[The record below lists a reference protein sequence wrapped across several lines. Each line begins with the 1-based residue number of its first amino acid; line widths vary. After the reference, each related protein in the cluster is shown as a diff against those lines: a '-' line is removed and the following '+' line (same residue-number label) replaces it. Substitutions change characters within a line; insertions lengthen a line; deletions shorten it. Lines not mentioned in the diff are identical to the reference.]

1 MVKVLLFLFSNN
13 FMHYA
18 NYFSVLM
25 VILLLFKS
33 KFKISIIKK
42 SSFVWLALASI
53 TYCILY
59 LKNFP
64 IPSSSTFYLV
74 FISPVVMYYVGMC
87 QGKLGIETIK
97 NEIIILSF
105 AGVLHGVMNV
115 VKNRGVDIL
124 AIAGRSYADIYG
136 GQISGTLQNLF
147 FIMSSSLL
155 FYFLVIEKKKIL
167 KIFGSMAGVAGIIGS
182 IVNASRTM
190 IFVTLIIFFMCLFL
204 YFYEKYGLGT
214 SLLKFIG
221 TGIALFGIALFGLW
235 INIFNIQQVLLG
247 SALGQRETAAVQTSS
262 IVHNL
267 RWEYSGEIIRR
278 LPANPFGGIEYAHY
292 AHNLWLDIAK
302 ETGIIPFILYLV
314 FSFVALIIAIRV
326 YRDNQTDI
334 GYKYVIVPVIVAF
347 ILAFF
352 TEPIMQGSP
361 ISFSLFCFVVGG
373 IEGVNVRTTNCQN
386 NNIKPEKGYI

>member
-1 MVKVLLFLFSNN
+1 MIKVLLFLFANN
-13 FMHYA
+13 FMHYG

-25 VILLLFKS
+25 IILLLFES
-33 KFKISIIKK
+33 KLKVSIIKK
-42 SSFVWLALASI
+42 SSFVCLVLASV

-64 IPSSSTFYLV
+64 APSSSTFYLV
-74 FISPVVMYYVGMC
+74 FVSPIVMYYVGIC
-87 QGKLGIETIK
+87 QGKRGKEVLK

-115 VKNRGVDIL
+115 IKNRGIDIL
-124 AIAGRSYADIYG
+124 AIAGRSYSDIYG

-167 KIFGSMAGVAGIIGS
+167 KICGSVAGLAGIIGS

-214 SLLKFIG
+214 SLFKFIG
-221 TGIALFGIALFGLW
+221 TGIALIGIALFGLW
-235 INIFNIQQVLLG
+235 VNIFNIQQVLLG

-262 IVHNL
+262 VVHNL
-267 RWEYSGEIIRR
+267 RWEYSGEILRR
-278 LPANPFGGIEYAHY
+278 LPANPFGGIDYAHY

-302 ETGIIPFILYLV
+302 ETGIIPFIFYIA
-314 FSFVALIIAIRV
+314 FSFISLVIIVRV
-326 YRDNQTDI
+326 YRDAQIDI
-334 GYKYVIVPVIVAF
+334 GYKYVIVPVMLAF

-373 IEGVNVRTTNCQN
+373 IEGA
-386 NNIKPEKGYI
+386 NIKNLKCDKVI